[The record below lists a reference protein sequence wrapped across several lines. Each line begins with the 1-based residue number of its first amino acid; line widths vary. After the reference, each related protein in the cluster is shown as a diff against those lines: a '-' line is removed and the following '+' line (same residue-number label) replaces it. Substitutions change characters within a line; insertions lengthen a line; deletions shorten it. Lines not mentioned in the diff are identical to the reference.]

1 MHPNNILTSSNG
13 TTLLETSSSR
23 GRSDAS
29 SILFSEKGVWVSE
42 DSLPQSLTLRLPDLS
57 LHPPMHFF
65 GWYCWHSY
73 SSNPSL
79 VELQISSD
87 SQSYNKWGQFQGQ
100 LSSKPQIFSL
110 DPLPNGTKSIRIIV
124 KETFGAANC
133 YLNKV
138 FLFDKLVNSKPYKK
152 FDESMVN
159 ISDISSNS
167 HEVQNVAMWEKNLK
181 SKLRFQLDE
190 LHENL
195 NFLKEKYDKPDEI
208 EELKNEVLDCQG
220 RMIEISQNLK
230 ELIGKVT
237 KVQKNTKSFEKEKKF
252 QSVKEEILQEIRRR
266 KRKSLSMKEKEKE
279 KSQKFNRVTD
289 RFRDT
294 KAEDILALIQLKT
307 EEKMAKIRELEK
319 EKRKIMSP

>member
-1 MHPNNILTSSNG
+1 MHPNNLLTSSNG
-13 TTLLETSSSR
+13 TSLLEASSSR

-42 DSLPQSLTLRLPDLS
+42 NSLPQSLTLRLPDLS
-57 LHPPMHFF
+57 QHPPMHFF

-79 VELQISSD
+79 VELHTSSD
-87 SQSYNKWGQFQGQ
+87 LQTYSKWGQFQGQ

-110 DPLPNGTKSIRIIV
+110 DPLPNSTKSIKILV

-133 YLNKV
+133 YINKV
-138 FLFDKLVNSKPYKK
+138 FMFDKLLNPKPSKR

-167 HEVQNVAMWEKNLK
+167 HEVQNAAIWEKNLK

-190 LHENL
+190 LSENL

-208 EELKNEVLDCQG
+208 EELKNEVMDCQG
-220 RMIEISQNLK
+220 RMIEMSQNLK
-230 ELIGKVT
+230 ELIGKVS
-237 KVQKNTKSFEKEKKF
+237 KVQKNTKSFEKEKRF

-266 KRKSLSMKEKEKE
+266 KRKSFSMKEKE

-307 EEKMAKIRELEK
+307 EEKMAKIRELEQ
-319 EKRKIMSP
+319 EKRKIVSP